1 MNRKESIEELFE
13 NLKSNTGVFEQG
25 KQTPKKS
32 YSLPVEQE
40 NMLKEHLSL
49 LESEYAPRCKNVI
62 ERIIDESQAI
72 VESSSVAIMPYQ
84 DVINKMGKESIVFG
98 DIYNTIFAGICVAE
112 LMDLSKVM
120 KAAQNLYGEDILM
133 VENFFQNHK
142 DDSPYRA
149 IHLVLKID
157 DIACFELKIM
167 TTRESIFSEVYRAI
181 VENPEFPIPEEIKT
195 HVTGLYWGLQKELLE
210 EYMKELKI
218 Q

>member
-1 MNRKESIEELFE
+1 MNRKKSIEELFE

-25 KQTPKKS
+25 KQTQKKS

-40 NMLKEHLSL
+40 TMLKEHLSL
-49 LESEYAPRCKNVI
+49 LEREYAPKCKSVI

-84 DVINKMGKESIVFG
+84 DVINKMGKEDIVFG
-98 DIYNTIFAGICVAE
+98 DIYNTIFARICVAE
-112 LMDLSKVM
+112 LMDLSKLM
-120 KAAQNLYGEDILM
+120 KAAQSLYGDDLLM

-167 TTRESIFSEVYRAI
+167 TARESVFSEVYRAI

-210 EYMKELKI
+210 KYMKELKI